1 MAHFAKVGSDNI
13 VLEVHAVDNWNVV
26 DGEGNEVEAAGIAWQ
41 ESVFGKHDDIRWVQT
56 SYNHTIRKNY
66 AGIGYTWDAGR
77 NAFYAPKPYPSWVLN
92 ETTCHWEAPTPMP
105 TPGENEYYT
114 WHEETTSWVKETR
127 IPV

>member
-41 ESVFGKHDDIRWVQT
+41 EKVFGVQAGITWVQT

-92 ETTCHWEAPTPMP
+92 ETSCHWEAPTPMP
-105 TPGENEYYT
+105 TPGEGEFYT
-114 WHEETTSWVKETR
+114 WNEETTSWVKETR
-127 IPV
+127 A

>member
-41 ESVFGKHDDIRWVQT
+41 EKVFGVQAGITWVQT
-56 SYNHTIRKNY
+56 SYNHNIRKNY

-105 TPGENEYYT
+105 TDAAENELYT
-114 WHEETTSWVKETR
+114 WNEGTTSWVKETR
-127 IPV
+127 A

>member
-41 ESVFGKHDDIRWVQT
+41 EKVFGVQAGITWVQT

-105 TPGENEYYT
+105 TDAAENELYT
-114 WHEETTSWVKETR
+114 WNEGTTSWVKETR
-127 IPV
+127 A

>member
-1 MAHFAKVGSDNI
+1 MAHFAKVGPDNI

-77 NAFYAPKPYPSWVLN
+77 NAFYAPKPYPSWVLD
-92 ETTCHWEAPTPMP
+92 EATCHWKAPTPMP
-105 TPGENEYYT
+105 TDAAENEYYT
-114 WHEETTSWVKETR
+114 WNQETTSWVKETR
-127 IPV
+127 A

>member
-41 ESVFGKHDDIRWVQT
+41 EKVFGVQAGITWVQT

-77 NAFYAPKPYPSWVLN
+77 NAFYAPKPYPSWILN
-92 ETTCHWEAPTPMP
+92 NTTWLWEAPVAYP
-105 TPGENEYYT
+105 TDGKKYKWNESIT
-114 WHEETTSWVKETR
+114 NWEEVTL
-127 IPV
+127 

>member
-1 MAHFAKVGSDNI
+1 MAHFAKVGPDNI

-92 ETTCHWEAPTPMP
+92 VTTCHWEAPTPMP

-127 IPV
+127 A

>member
-41 ESVFGKHDDIRWVQT
+41 EKVFGVQAGITWVQT

-77 NAFYAPKPYPSWVLN
+77 NAFYAPKPYPSWVLD
-92 ETTCHWEAPTPMP
+92 EATCHWKAPTPMP
-105 TPGENEYYT
+105 TDAAANEFYT
-114 WHEETTSWVKETR
+114 WNEGTTSWVKETR
-127 IPV
+127 A